1 MTRSKLNDVLFRSYT
16 HGFAVSSNYARRYS
30 QEVAALASMGLI
42 TTKVVRG
49 SHPVFGRIWRIT
61 LDGMKF
67 LSDEGIV

>member
-30 QEVAALASMGLI
+30 QEVAALGSMGLI

-49 SHPVFGRIWRIT
+49 SSPVFGRIWRIT

>member
-16 HGFAVSSNYARRYS
+16 HGFAVSSNYARHYA
-30 QEVAALASMGLI
+30 QEVGALASMSLI

-49 SHPVFGRIWRIT
+49 SSPAFGRIWRIS

-67 LSDEGIV
+67 LSEEGIV